1 MPTAGE
7 FSADKFQKSYG
18 FLADN
23 HKTELSALRETLKQA
38 RKLLASSPRD
48 LRSEREREVYRLEQ
62 AVKRA
67 ESMVNRD
74 RLQQV
79 EREALSKVKKEEQQ
93 KRTQGKGEWWMKK
106 GM

>member
-1 MPTAGE
+1 
-7 FSADKFQKSYG
+7 
-18 FLADN
+18 
-23 HKTELSALRETLKQA
+23 
-38 RKLLASSPRD
+38 
-48 LRSEREREVYRLEQ
+48 LRSEREHEVHRLEQ

-79 EREALSKVKKEEQQ
+79 EREALGRVKQEEQQ

-106 GM
+106 GEQ

>member
-1 MPTAGE
+1 LPTAGE
-7 FSADKFQKSYG
+7 FSADKFQSSYG

-23 HKTELSALRETLKQA
+23 HKKELDTLRETLKHA

-48 LRSEREREVYRLEQ
+48 LRSEREYEVYRLEQ

-79 EREALSKVKKEEQQ
+79 EKEALGKVKKEEQQ
-93 KRTQGKGEWWMKK
+93 KRSEGKGEWWMKRGK
-106 GM
+106 